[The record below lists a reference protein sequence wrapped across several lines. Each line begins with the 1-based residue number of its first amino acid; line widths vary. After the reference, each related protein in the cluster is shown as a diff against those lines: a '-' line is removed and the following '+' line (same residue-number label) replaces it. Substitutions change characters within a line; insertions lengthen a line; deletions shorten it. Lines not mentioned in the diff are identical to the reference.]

1 MYRQVFGRL
10 EKLLVREKPPV
21 ILILGMRQAGK
32 TTLAENLGKTVGEYV
47 RFNFDLVGD
56 RREFVGQDR
65 HSLALFAQRYKGK
78 LIIVDEV
85 QKMPEAT
92 AVVKHLYDTFGTKF
106 ILTGSSEVK
115 IRRGLGDTLAGRVH
129 EERLYPLSLSEINV
143 QAGLNFDPAAEFNNY
158 DENQKN
164 LMRYLVWGSLPQLQ
178 NIDIDQHRMYLEDL
192 VNTLVS
198 KDVLEISG
206 TRKTTQVYLLARL
219 LAMQIGQLV
228 NFNELAINT
237 ELSRESVYRYIDIF
251 EQMGLVIRAKP
262 ISTNERE
269 AISKATKMYFSD
281 LGVRNAL
288 TGDWSDWRQRADR
301 GQLLENAVFVGI
313 KRANEYAG
321 WRVDLGFFRSAYG
334 AEIDIVEKSGDKQR
348 LFEVKASEKKNMGKK
363 GVEVVTPA
371 VAQKYLY

>member
-1 MYRQVFGRL
+1 MYRQVFDRL
-10 EKLLVREKPPV
+10 EKLLAQEKPPV

-32 TTLAENLGKTVGEYV
+32 STLAESLGKTAGEYV

-56 RREFVGQDR
+56 RREFVDQDR
-65 HSLALFAQRYKGK
+65 HALALFSQKYNGK

-85 QKMPEAT
+85 QKMPEVTSA
-92 AVVKHLYDTFGTKF
+92 VKHLYDAFGTKF
-106 ILTGSSEVK
+106 ILTGSSEIK

-143 QAGLNFDPAAEFNNY
+143 QAGLNFDSAAEFNNY

-164 LMRYLVWGSLPQLQ
+164 LMRCLVWGSLPQLQ
-178 NIDIDQHRMYLEDL
+178 NINSDQHRMYLEDL

-206 TRKTTQVYLLARL
+206 TRKTTQIYLLARL

-269 AISKATKMYFSD
+269 AISKATKIYFAD

-288 TGDWSDWRQRADR
+288 TGDWSDWKQRADR

-313 KRANEYAG
+313 RRANEYAG
-321 WRVDLGFFRSAYG
+321 RRVDLGFFRSAYG
-334 AEIDIVEKSGDKQR
+334 SEIDIVEKSDGKQR
-348 LFEVKASEKKNMGKK
+348 LFEVKAGEKKNMRKK
-363 GVEVVTPA
+363 GVEVITPA